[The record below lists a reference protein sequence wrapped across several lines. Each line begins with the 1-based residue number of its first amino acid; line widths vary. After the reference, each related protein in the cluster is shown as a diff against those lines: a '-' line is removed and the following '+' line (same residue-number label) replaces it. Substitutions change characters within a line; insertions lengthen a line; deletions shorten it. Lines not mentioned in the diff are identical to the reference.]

1 MIGTVR
7 KYFAERGFGLLAVD
21 GESEMTL
28 FHVSELQR
36 IGEDSVEVGEC
47 IEFSLAPN
55 PRNQRM
61 MAVGLRLL
69 NR

>member
-7 KYFAERGFGLLAVD
+7 KYFAERGFGFLAVD
-21 GESEMTL
+21 GDSEMTF

-36 IGEDSVEVGEC
+36 IGEDSVDVGERV
-47 IEFSLAPN
+47 EFTLALN

-61 MAVGLRLL
+61 MAVGLKLL
-69 NR
+69 DR